1 MEASSSKRST
11 IGDADEPSTKKMT
24 VDLQMKVQMSQFK
37 LVGSQKHKNCSKM
50 KTGATLVLSYLFRN
64 ECLHYS

>member
-37 LVGSQKHKNCSKM
+37 LVGSQKHKKCSKT
-50 KTGATLVLSYLFRN
+50 KAGATFSAIYLFRN